1 MMPTHAAPPGARLP
15 SELPVGACLSI
26 VAGAL
31 IAAGVFLH
39 WTSVTFG
46 GLGASQ
52 NAFQLGAFNESFR
65 IDGVIALA
73 LGVVAV
79 VIGIAGLT
87 NSALPRFIQR
97 SPIIVGI
104 GAGLLVATRLSALN
118 ALVNA
123 DNLGLKRFGLGHAS
137 IGPGFYMVAVGA
149 GLAVIAGL
157 ILRSRSSQP
166 PGLIGDR

>member
-1 MMPTHAAPPGARLP
+1 MATQSKTSSRQ
-15 SELPVGACLSI
+15 PVGAWLSV

-31 IAAGVFLH
+31 IAAGVFLP
-39 WTSVTFG
+39 WISVPFG

-79 VIGIAGLT
+79 VIGIADLT
-87 NSALPRFIQR
+87 NSALSRFIQR

-104 GAGLLVATRLSALN
+104 GAGVLVATRLSALN
-118 ALVNA
+118 ALVNGVDPA
-123 DNLGLKRFGLGHAS
+123 LKGFGLGHAS
-137 IGPGFYMVAVGA
+137 IGAGFYMVAVGA

-157 ILRSRSSQP
+157 ILRSRSSKP
-166 PGLIGDR
+166 KSDRRPVMNYRP

>member
-1 MMPTHAAPPGARLP
+1 MATQ
-15 SELPVGACLSI
+15 SKTSSTQSKTSSTLPVGAWLSI
-26 VAGAL
+26 VAGVL
-31 IAAGVFLH
+31 IAAGVFLP

-46 GLGASQ
+46 GLGAPQ

-79 VIGIAGLT
+79 VIGIAGLM
-87 NSALPRFIQR
+87 NSGLSRFIQR

-104 GAGLLVATRLSALN
+104 GAGVLVATRLSALN
-118 ALVNA
+118 VLVN
-123 DNLGLKRFGLGHAS
+123 GLNPALKGFGLGHAS
-137 IGPGFYMVAVGA
+137 IAAGFYMVAVGA

-157 ILRSRSSQP
+157 ILRSRPSQSQA
-166 PGLIGDR
+166 